1 MQMASASTNKH
12 TSDFL
17 IENKVNVPKEF
28 NRIATR
34 YDFATSMSQG
44 YQQDLH
50 TSARRMN
57 LKGNEHVLDLCCGT
71 GKSTL
76 ACFDVL
82 PDGTITGVDNS
93 EEMLAVA
100 RKKFSAEVNTGKAE
114 FILQDAMNL
123 DFADNSFDAIFMAYG
138 LRNMPDYEKC
148 VQGLYRILKPGGTLC
163 IHDYSLADAW
173 YARPYWKILGYGFII
188 PISTILTGSSTIFK
202 YLIKSVL
209 NFLTPGQA
217 KELLEKNGFTEVKTM
232 PLGGWRAPI
241 QHTILAK
248 KPL

>member
-1 MQMASASTNKH
+1 MVNTTTTKH

-28 NRIATR
+28 NRIASR

-44 YQQDLH
+44 YQQDLN

-76 ACFDVL
+76 ACLGVL
-82 PDGTITGVDNS
+82 PNGKITGVDNS
-93 EEMLAVA
+93 EEMLAIA
-100 RKKFSAEVNTGKAE
+100 EKKFSKEIQSGKVE
-114 FILQDAMNL
+114 FMLKDAMKL
-123 DFADNSFDAIFMAYG
+123 DFPENSFDAIFMAYG
-138 LRNMPDYEKC
+138 LRNMPDYEAC

-163 IHDYSLADAW
+163 IHDYSLSDTW
-173 YARPYWKILGYGFII
+173 YSRPYWKILGYGFII
-188 PISTILTGSSTIFK
+188 PISTILTGNSTIFS

-209 NFLTPGQA
+209 NFLTPNQA
-217 KELLEKNGFTEVKTM
+217 KALLDKNGFKEISAK
-232 PLGGWRAPI
+232 PLSGWRAPI

-248 KPL
+248 KPN